1 MGSYCD
7 LCKCYIKDSTIFSD
21 LTDEQVEAI
30 KKIIRTIHYS
40 RKAIIFH
47 EGDECKGL
55 YVVKRGKVKLL
66 RVSKDG
72 KEQII
77 DIVDP
82 GGLLGIEILYS
93 APGYSTTA
101 IAMDECEVCFID
113 KDSFEGLLQTYP
125 SIARRMI
132 TALSRE
138 LNQAYGRIGLL
149 GLMTAKQ
156 RIAHLLY
163 TIARDQGFTDGS
175 AKLNLS
181 LSRHEIGEL
190 LGITQET
197 SIRLLRSLKEEGIID
212 IKGKE
217 VIIPSLHRLKSLAE
231 M

>member
-1 MGSYCD
+1 MGSYCN
-7 LCKCYIKDSTIFSD
+7 LCKCYIKESTIFSD
-21 LTDEQVEAI
+21 LTDEQIEAI
-30 KKIIRTIHYS
+30 KRIVKTFHY
-40 RKAIIFH
+40 RKKTIIFH
-47 EGDECKGL
+47 EGDGCKGL
-55 YVVKRGKVKLL
+55 YVVKKGHVKLV
-66 RVSKDG
+66 RISKDG

-82 GGLLGIEILYS
+82 GGLLGIEILYNAS
-93 APGYSTTA
+93 GYSTTS
-101 IAMDECEVCFID
+101 IAMDDCEVCFIS
-113 KDSFEGLLQTYP
+113 KESFDELLDTYP

-138 LNQAYGRIGLL
+138 LDNAYTKIGLL

-163 TIARDQGFTDGS
+163 TIARDHGFTDGKV
-175 AKLNLS
+175 KLNLS

-197 SIRLLRSLKEEGIID
+197 SIRLLRSLKDEGIID

-217 VIIPSLHRLKSLAE
+217 IIIPSLHRLKAIAD